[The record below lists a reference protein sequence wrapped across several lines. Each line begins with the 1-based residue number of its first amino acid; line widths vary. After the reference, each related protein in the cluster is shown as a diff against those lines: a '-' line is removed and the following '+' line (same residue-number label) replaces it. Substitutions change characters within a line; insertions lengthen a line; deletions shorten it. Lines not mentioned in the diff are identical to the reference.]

1 MQNFLKIRSVEA
13 KLFHADR
20 QTDGQTDGWAD
31 MTKPIAAFRN
41 FFERAS
47 RSTVDKRIMFRSDL
61 KRIQKCYPEIFM
73 SSATV
78 GPNVGFG
85 C

>member
-1 MQNFLKIRSVEA
+1 MRTDRRTDDEA
-13 KLFHADR
+13 NSRFS
-20 QTDGQTDGWAD
+20 Q
-31 MTKPIAAFRN
+31 FF

-47 RSTVDKRIMFRSDL
+47 RSTVDKTIMFRSDL
-61 KRIQKCYPEIFM
+61 KRIQKCYPEIFV

-78 GPNVGFG
+78 GPNVGFR